1 LSPLPCGPGGKH
13 GIACLQPN
21 QGEERVIGT
30 HPQAQ
35 GIGFMHMHFDRNLSP
50 FKYCLGSLASEGYLN
65 ALNVLLHV
73 STTVKRNPKKQ
84 KQKINNYV
92 S

>member
-35 GIGFMHMHFDRNLSP
+35 GIGFMHMHFDRNLILKVYP
-50 FKYCLGSLASEGYLN
+50 EGLFMRKHD
-65 ALNVLLHV
+65 AV
-73 STTVKRNPKKQ
+73 
-84 KQKINNYV
+84 
-92 S
+92 